1 MKVSTEIDNNFGYEK
16 KYAAGRQYP
25 FNPIYFFQ
33 DGSTLPASQRAY
45 HPDELNK
52 SETLKIGKK
61 AFHNYDNIFKLF
73 F

>member
-1 MKVSTEIDNNFGYEK
+1 M
-16 KYAAGRQYP
+16 
-25 FNPIYFFQ
+25 
-33 DGSTLPASQRAY
+33 PASQRAY

-73 F
+73 FLNFFITLIVD